1 MKENI
6 EIVIEASYLSKRYNG
21 KEVVRSI
28 NFSVAGGECF
38 GFLGPNG
45 AGKTTT
51 MNMIDCYCPP
61 SGGKLTVLG
70 MDVTTHARQIK
81 ARLGVVPQENNLDP
95 DLTVYKNLLVY
106 ARYFGI
112 SQKIARQRAD
122 ELLAFVQLTDKGGD
136 KIPTLSGGMK
146 RRLLIARAL
155 INEPELIILDEP
167 TTGLDP
173 QARHLIWQ
181 KLRGLKSRGVTMVLT
196 THYMDEAAQLCDRLV
211 IMDQGR
217 ILTEGAPKELVEKHV
232 TKEVVELRL
241 EGEGQEIVSKLK
253 GVRFSWEKAG
263 DTLFLYSDDGDS
275 LLQQI
280 MGLEDMEF
288 IHRHATLEDVFL
300 KLTGRELKE

>member
-1 MKENI
+1 MKT
-6 EIVIEASYLSKRYNG
+6 VIQASDLSKRYNG
-21 KEVVRSI
+21 REVVKSI
-28 NFSVAGGECF
+28 NFSIAERECF

-61 SGGKLTVLG
+61 SGGKLAVLG
-70 MDVTTHARQIK
+70 MDVTRYARRIK

-95 DLTVYKNLLVY
+95 DLTVYNNLLVY

-112 SQKIARQRAD
+112 AKRIARQRTD
-122 ELLAFVQLTDKGGD
+122 ELLNFVQLTDRAKD
-136 KIPTLSGGMK
+136 KVPTLSGGMK

-155 INEPELIILDEP
+155 MNEPELIILDEP

-181 KLRGLKSRGVTMVLT
+181 KLRGLKGRGVTMVLT
-196 THYMDEAAQLCDRLV
+196 THYMEEAAQLCDRLV

-241 EGEGQEIVSKLK
+241 KGEGDEIVARLK
-253 GVRFSWEKAG
+253 GLPFSWEKAG
-263 DTLFLYSDDGDS
+263 DTLFLYSDDGNS
-275 LLQQI
+275 LLKLI
-280 MGLEDMEF
+280 MDLKDVEF
-288 IHRHATLEDVFL
+288 LHRHAALEDVFL
-300 KLTGRELKE
+300 KLTGRDLRE